1 MLSFLKARMAWKRKN
16 RDTYKLDCIEKISL
30 HVLSNEVTNKIKI
43 DNKMTQE
50 SIKEE
55 TNAGNPKTSGD
66 QSSPSPEEYQTAP
79 STVTEY
85 FTVSSSNL
93 NINDDPVKDAKLP
106 TKVYIFHFLILRP
119 H

>member
-1 MLSFLKARMAWKRKN
+1 
-16 RDTYKLDCIEKISL
+16 
-30 HVLSNEVTNKIKI
+30 
-43 DNKMTQE
+43 MTQE
-50 SIKEE
+50 HIKDE
-55 TNAGNPKTSGD
+55 TSAGNPKKSGD

-106 TKVYIFHFLILRP
+106 TKVYISHSFILRP
-119 H
+119 QKGHTVPALYLFSISTRTFVLTTTVIGSPRVATSILVFSKYTWYT

>member
-1 MLSFLKARMAWKRKN
+1 
-16 RDTYKLDCIEKISL
+16 
-30 HVLSNEVTNKIKI
+30 
-43 DNKMTQE
+43 MTQE
-50 SIKEE
+50 HIKDE
-55 TNAGNPKTSGD
+55 TSAGNPKNSGD

-106 TKVYIFHFLILRP
+106 TKVYTFHFFILRP
-119 H
+119 RSYDSHNMAQNIIFINLNFRL

>member
-1 MLSFLKARMAWKRKN
+1 
-16 RDTYKLDCIEKISL
+16 
-30 HVLSNEVTNKIKI
+30 
-43 DNKMTQE
+43 MTQE
-50 SIKEE
+50 RIKEE
-55 TNAGNPKTSGD
+55 TSAGNPKTSGD

-106 TKVYIFHFLILRP
+106 TKVYIFHFFILRP
-119 H
+119 EKIDLHNMVQNIIFSCLNFRL

>member
-1 MLSFLKARMAWKRKN
+1 
-16 RDTYKLDCIEKISL
+16 
-30 HVLSNEVTNKIKI
+30 
-43 DNKMTQE
+43 MTQE
-50 SIKEE
+50 HIKDE
-55 TNAGNPKTSGD
+55 TSAGNPKNSGD

-106 TKVYIFHFLILRP
+106 TKVYTFYFFILRP
-119 H
+119 QYYRMIRTIWHKTLHLLISILDYS